1 MWCVD
6 HGPGPYAEFEA
17 FVAGAAGRLLR
28 VAILL
33 TAEPPTATADA
44 RSGATADAPV
54 PSDATAADEAPAARG
69 LLGGALARTYAN
81 WRTLRGDDPYDYTR
95 QELCAAFARTGRRH
109 HGGSGVLGRLAPL
122 ERLVVVLRLY
132 EGVAEEVTAAQLGL
146 APERVRALCD
156 RAVAALRARP
166 GAAAG
171 PPPGARRKEAA

>member
-1 MWCVD
+1 MWSVD

-33 TAEPPTATADA
+33 TAEPEED
-44 RSGATADAPV
+44 
-54 PSDATAADEAPAARG
+54 APAARG

-81 WRTLRGDDPYDYTR
+81 WRRLRGDDPYDHTR

-109 HGGSGVLGRLAPL
+109 HGGSGVLAPLGPL
-122 ERLVVVLRLY
+122 ERLVLVLRIY

-146 APERVRALCD
+146 PPERVRALCG
-156 RAVAALRARP
+156 RAVAGLRPRTAGAP
-166 GAAAG
+166 GADSATRSD
-171 PPPGARRKEAA
+171 PGREAA

>member
-1 MWCVD
+1 MDVD

-33 TAEPPTATADA
+33 TAEPAT
-44 RSGATADAPV
+44 G
-54 PSDATAADEAPAARG
+54 AADAPAARRV
-69 LLGGALARTYAN
+69 LGGALARTYAN
-81 WRTLRGDDPYDYTR
+81 WGRLRGDDPYDYTR

-109 HGGSGVLGRLAPL
+109 HGGSGVLARLGPL

-156 RAVAALRARP
+156 RAVAVLRPRP
-166 GAAAG
+166 GAAPG
-171 PPPGARRKEAA
+171 PRPDPRHREAA

>member
-1 MWCVD
+1 MD

-33 TAEPPTATADA
+33 TAEPATP
-44 RSGATADAPV
+44 GAA
-54 PSDATAADEAPAARG
+54 EAPAARG
-69 LLGGALARTYAN
+69 LLGAALARTYAN
-81 WRTLRGDDPYDYTR
+81 WRRLRGDDPYDHTR

-109 HGGSGVLGRLAPL
+109 HGGGGVLGRLSPL

-146 APERVRALCD
+146 APDRVRALCA
-156 RAVAALRARP
+156 RAVSELRSGP
-166 GAAAG
+166 GEAAA
-171 PPPGARRKEAA
+171 PDARSKEAA

>member
-1 MWCVD
+1 MD

-33 TAEPPTATADA
+33 TAEPATPA
-44 RSGATADAPV
+44 SDAPS
-54 PSDATAADEAPAARG
+54 PAPTFSDATATAAAEAPAARG

-81 WRTLRGDDPYDYTR
+81 WRRLRGDDPYDHTR

-109 HGGSGVLGRLAPL
+109 HGGSGVLGRLGPL

-146 APERVRALCD
+146 TPERVRALCD
-156 RAVAALRARP
+156 RAVAELGSRP
-166 GAAAG
+166 GAAPG
-171 PPPGARRKEAA
+171 PRPDARRKEAA

>member
-1 MWCVD
+1 MD

-33 TAEPPTATADA
+33 TAEPATTAED
-44 RSGATADAPV
+44 
-54 PSDATAADEAPAARG
+54 APAARG

-81 WRTLRGDDPYDYTR
+81 WRRLRGDDPYDYTR

-109 HGGSGVLGRLAPL
+109 HGGSGVLGPLGPL

-156 RAVAALRARP
+156 RAVAGLRSRP
-166 GAAAG
+166 GAGPSGPGAG
-171 PPPGARRKEAA
+171 PGPGSGPSGPGSGSRSDTRHQEAA

>member
-1 MWCVD
+1 MD

-33 TAEPPTATADA
+33 TAEPATPA
-44 RSGATADAPV
+44 SDAPAL
-54 PSDATAADEAPAARG
+54 SDATATGTAAAEAPAARG

-81 WRTLRGDDPYDYTR
+81 WRRLRGDDPYDHTR

-109 HGGSGVLGRLAPL
+109 HGGSGVLGRLGPL

-146 APERVRALCD
+146 TPERVRALCD
-156 RAVAALRARP
+156 RAVAELGSRP
-166 GAAAG
+166 GAATG
-171 PPPGARRKEAA
+171 PRPDARRKEAA

>member
-6 HGPGPYAEFEA
+6 HGPGAYAEFEA

-33 TAEPPTATADA
+33 TAEPATPP
-44 RSGATADAPV
+44 ADAPA
-54 PSDATAADEAPAARG
+54 PSDATAAAEAPAARG

-81 WRTLRGDDPYDYTR
+81 WRRLRGDDPYDYTR

-109 HGGSGVLGRLAPL
+109 HGGSGVLGRLGPL

-156 RAVAALRARP
+156 RAVSELRTRP
-166 GAAAG
+166 GAAPG
-171 PPPGARRKEAA
+171 PRPDARRREAA

>member
-1 MWCVD
+1 MD

-33 TAEPPTATADA
+33 TAEPSTP
-44 RSGATADAPV
+44 
-54 PSDATAADEAPAARG
+54 AADTGTEAAAGAPAARG
-69 LLGGALARTYAN
+69 LLGGALARTYAD
-81 WRTLRGDDPYDYTR
+81 WRRLRGDDPYDHTR

-109 HGGSGVLGRLAPL
+109 HGGTGVLGPLSPL

-156 RAVAALRARP
+156 RAVSELRSRP
-166 GAAAG
+166 GASSGAA
-171 PPPGARRKEAA
+171 PGATSGTSPDAHRKEAA